1 MLLFW
6 GPEDGG
12 GGPPPAGALA
22 IITLGFNPGSIYNIV
37 WFGFGPVY

>member
-6 GPEDGG
+6 GNEEGG
-12 GGPPPAGALA
+12 SPPPSGALA